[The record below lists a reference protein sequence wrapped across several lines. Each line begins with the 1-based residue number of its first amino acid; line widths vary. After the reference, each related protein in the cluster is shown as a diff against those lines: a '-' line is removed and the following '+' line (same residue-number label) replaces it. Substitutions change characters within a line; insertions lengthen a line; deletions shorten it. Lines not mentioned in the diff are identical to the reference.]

1 MKILSADGEETF
13 AYNNLGSPTTYRNKQ
28 LQWQYGKLLT
38 KYGDTTFEYDGLGRR
53 IKKGDIKYVYDSAGK
68 LVSSSDETTYTY
80 DDKGPT
86 GFITPENGLRFY
98 RKDVQGNIIAILD
111 NDGEVV
117 VRYEYDAWGNHKV
130 LDGNGNEITDPEHI
144 GHLNPIRYRGYFY
157 DEETGLYY
165 LQTRYYD
172 PTIGRFISQDGIE
185 YADPQ
190 TPNGIN
196 LYAYCANNPVM
207 AVDPTGHKWWH
218 WLIGAIVVVALVVAT
233 IVTAGGA
240 AAGALAL
247 GAAAMGT
254 TAIGASALTTTLAF
268 AAVGAGT
275 MFTAF
280 GVVAGLSSIETWATG
295 GTFVDGLKS
304 FSDYGETAMLATVT
318 SGIAGAAIGYTSY
331 VDYGTK
337 TPGKLRP
344 FGTYYNIKDESI
356 THYGINGKM
365 WWSEHYSDHG
375 NPSLHPFVPHW
386 HAEMPHYPG
395 SGFGTFGEL
404 VKELIIRL
412 FGGGHK

>member
-1 MKILSADGEETF
+1 
-13 AYNNLGSPTTYRNKQ
+13 
-28 LQWQYGKLLT
+28 
-38 KYGDTTFEYDGLGRR
+38 
-53 IKKGDIKYVYDSAGK
+53 
-68 LVSSSDETTYTY
+68 
-80 DDKGPT
+80 
-86 GFITPENGLRFY
+86 
-98 RKDVQGNIIAILD
+98 
-111 NDGEVV
+111 
-117 VRYEYDAWGNHKV
+117 
-130 LDGNGNEITDPEHI
+130 
-144 GHLNPIRYRGYFY
+144 
-157 DEETGLYY
+157 
-165 LQTRYYD
+165 
-172 PTIGRFISQDGIE
+172 
-185 YADPQ
+185 
-190 TPNGIN
+190 
-196 LYAYCANNPVM
+196 M

-280 GVVAGLSSIETWATG
+280 GVVAGLSSIETWTTG